1 LRTNAV
7 IGVLVVLAS
16 DASANERG
24 PRPPVQL
31 DLDDCI
37 DGERDAIQRAVRIE
51 LGDDAPAIDDASA
64 VLVRVECA
72 ANGIDGGIVITVRQ
86 PGNPRRYRYALDWHA
101 QPTDARPRL
110 LGLAIAEAVD
120 ASRIE
125 LTAVPERAASEPTVG
140 PVARAPVA
148 RSSWT
153 LSVLGG
159 QRSFATDHG
168 LGLLGLGLMPSRRLS
183 HRLRLALD
191 VTVETTTVVVP
202 SGVLR
207 AASLSSA
214 PQISY
219 ELLGRPGGGLHA
231 EIGAGVRIGVVR
243 MVGESIP
250 GAALV
255 AGRLVRPWFGP
266 AATALVGF
274 DLTPSVSLDA
284 SVELGAVTS
293 GATARDLGQPVA
305 VVGGPWTSL
314 RVAATI
320 AL

>member
-1 LRTNAV
+1 M
-7 IGVLVVLAS
+7 
-16 DASANERG
+16 
-24 PRPPVQL
+24 QL
-31 DLDDCI
+31 GLDECI

-51 LGDDAPAIDDASA
+51 LGDDAPATDDAHA

-72 ANGIDGGIVITVRQ
+72 ANGVDGGVVIEVRQ

-101 QPTDARPRL
+101 QPMDARPRL

-125 LTAVPERAASEPTVG
+125 LTAVPERAAPEPTVG
-140 PVARAPVA
+140 PVARVPVA

-153 LSVLGG
+153 LSVLGS

-168 LGLLGLGLMPSRRLS
+168 LGLLGLGLMPGRRLS
-183 HRLRLALD
+183 RRWRLALE
-191 VTVETTTVVVP
+191 VTAETTTVVVR
-202 SGVLR
+202 SGVVR

-219 ELLGRPGGGLHA
+219 ELMGRPDGGLHA
-231 EIGAGVRIGVVR
+231 ELGVGMRVGVVR

-250 GAALV
+250 GAELV
-255 AGRLVRPWFGP
+255 AGRLVRAWFGP
-266 AATALVGF
+266 AATAAVGF
-274 DLTPSVSLDA
+274 DLTPSASLDA
-284 SVELGAVTS
+284 SVELGAAIS

-314 RVAATI
+314 RLAATI